1 VAAGGGVSVGELAAE
16 VGWSRQHLARRF
28 RDEFGAG
35 PKVAA
40 RILRFERARTMLQS
54 PPPRLPLS
62 EIALACGYFDQ
73 AHLNRDFAQLA
84 GCTPTEWLAD
94 ELPFFQ
100 DADDPDR

>member
-1 VAAGGGVSVGELAAE
+1 
-16 VGWSRQHLARRF
+16 
-28 RDEFGAG
+28 
-35 PKVAA
+35 
-40 RILRFERARTMLQS
+40 MLQS
-54 PPPRLPLS
+54 PLPRLPLS

-84 GCTPTEWLAD
+84 RCTPTEWLAD